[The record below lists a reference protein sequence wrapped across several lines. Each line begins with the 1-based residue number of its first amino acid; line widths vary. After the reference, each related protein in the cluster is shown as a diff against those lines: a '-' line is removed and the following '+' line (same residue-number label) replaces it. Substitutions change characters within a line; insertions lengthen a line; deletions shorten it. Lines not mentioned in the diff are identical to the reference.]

1 MPAPAVLVNVA
12 EIFALMSF
20 VELIALATSCTEV
33 TLLKSIIVFTLEL
46 KLSVINILPAL
57 VKSATVM
64 LAVETA
70 YGFKN
75 VVVIFAVSN
84 CAATTVTE
92 GLMV

>member
-1 MPAPAVLVNVA
+1 
-12 EIFALMSF
+12 
-20 VELIALATSCTEV
+20 
-33 TLLKSIIVFTLEL
+33 
-46 KLSVINILPAL
+46 
-57 VKSATVM
+57 M

-75 VVVIFAVSN
+75 VVVIFAVIN